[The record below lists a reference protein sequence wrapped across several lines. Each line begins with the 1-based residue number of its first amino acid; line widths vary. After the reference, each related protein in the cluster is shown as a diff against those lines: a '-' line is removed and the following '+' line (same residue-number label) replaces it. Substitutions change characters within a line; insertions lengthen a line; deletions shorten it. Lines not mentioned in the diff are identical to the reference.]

1 MIGNRGHVRIGV
13 RLDGGRH
20 LTPQQLEVVKYIGIG
35 LERREIALA
44 MGIELRAVDSHRE
57 RALRVLALRNNV
69 DLAKWS
75 IMAGYV
81 TL

>member
-1 MIGNRGHVRIGV
+1 MTGHPNARIGL

-20 LTPQQLEVVKYIGIG
+20 LTPHQLTVAKYIGIG
-35 LERREIALA
+35 LERNEIALA
-44 MGIELRAVDSHRE
+44 MGVSLRTVDMHRE
-57 RALRVLALRNNV
+57 NAIRALQLRNNV
-69 DLAKWS
+69 DLAKWC